1 MHGDFEK
8 SKSKFA
14 HLQGHMRSRAD
25 PDRPCC
31 ISVDAVWRDKHIGS
45 NLAVLS
51 LFYQKLEAKT
61 AFDFI

>member
-1 MHGDFEK
+1 MVTLK
-8 SKSKFA
+8 SQSQNFA
-14 HLQGHMRSRAD
+14 QLQGHMRSRAD
-25 PDRPCC
+25 PDRPCY